1 MQQETSHQNSMAHL
15 VSQQSP
21 SLTSPAQHPRV
32 DGSREALGSL
42 GAGASFGPTFVGN
55 LTMPCELWLYPELLG
70 SLDPQSSA
78 DWHQRHSRTSMSQAL
93 LSFLRG
99 EGPDGAGRSLNE
111 VLDRDDDW
119 WEAKHDF
126 VQWLFPNPLPSR
138 VNPRAPL
145 LSDAVIEVVQGDAE
159 IQANVDRALLR
170 FTQFLGFE
178 LTVVGYVLLESWP
191 TSKKRWFSR
200 DTHNG
205 MRLTRV
211 LKFLIGIGRE
221 EQAEALVAALL
232 KMCRDEVGCG
242 ITPMTRSYWRS
253 TLDTSVSPIQAVA
266 DKRQALNA

>member
-1 MQQETSHQNSMAHL
+1 
-15 VSQQSP
+15 
-21 SLTSPAQHPRV
+21 
-32 DGSREALGSL
+32 
-42 GAGASFGPTFVGN
+42 
-55 LTMPCELWLYPELLG
+55 
-70 SLDPQSSA
+70 
-78 DWHQRHSRTSMSQAL
+78 MSQVL

-138 VNPRAPL
+138 ANPRAPL
-145 LSDAVIEVVQGDAE
+145 LSDAVIEVVQGDAG
-159 IQANVDRALLR
+159 IQANMDRALLR

-178 LTVVGYVLLESWP
+178 LTAEGYVLLESWP
-191 TSKKRWFSR
+191 MAKKRWFSR

-211 LKFLIGIGRE
+211 LKFLTGIGRE
-221 EQAEALVAALL
+221 DQAEALVAALL

-253 TLDTSVSPIQAVA
+253 TLDTAVPPVQGV
-266 DKRQALNA
+266 DNTRQVLNA